1 MYLFHYLQSSFIGT
15 VSEETVLTQIV
26 SMNRQQDAPVV
37 KAAAKR
43 VIRIPSNGIV
53 GKLARVV
60 ELDPC
65 AAIVDEESKLLT

>member
-1 MYLFHYLQSSFIGT
+1 M
-15 VSEETVLTQIV
+15 SEETVLTQIV

-53 GKLARVV
+53 GKLARVL

-65 AAIVDEESKLLT
+65 VAIVDEESKLLTK